1 MRKQTP
7 KHANAKVLVLF
18 IILYLLFI
26 FVNVS
31 KCIINERN
39 INKKTPYYYLS
50 FRDSKLWFKFYTSNL
65 NMSH

>member
-39 INKKTPYYYLS
+39 INKKLPIIIYLS
-50 FRDSKLWFKFYTSNL
+50 GIQNYDL
-65 NMSH
+65 NFIHQI